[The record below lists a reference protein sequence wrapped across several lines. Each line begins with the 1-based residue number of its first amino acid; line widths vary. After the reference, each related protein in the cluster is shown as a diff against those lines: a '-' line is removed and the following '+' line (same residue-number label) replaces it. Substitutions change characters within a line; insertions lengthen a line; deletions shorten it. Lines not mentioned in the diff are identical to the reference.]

1 MREELKKTQPIA
13 YKILE
18 NALTS
23 HNFAHAYLFFGDKEF
38 QLFGLVCKSELCFS

>member
-1 MREELKKTQPIA
+1 MREELKKTQPVA

-23 HNFAHAYLFFGDKEF
+23 NNFAHAYLFFGEKGTGKLESAV
-38 QLFGLVCKSELCFS
+38 LSR